1 MEIVKA
7 REGEPD
13 DWARALDAVEAER
26 RIAERQ
32 IRAATGG
39 HLCPN
44 CHTWTPG
51 QFDFDAYVFDRT
63 VGLCATCLQRDGES
77 RRKIEPSSSDRSN
90 LVAAMS
96 NTQWDAIKAGRK
108 RA

>member
-13 DWARALDAVEAER
+13 AWARALDAVAAESRIKSKMLREAV
-26 RIAERQ
+26 
-32 IRAATGG
+32 GG
-39 HLCPN
+39 HVCPA
-44 CHTWTPG
+44 CLSWTLG
-51 QFDFDAYVFDRT
+51 QFDFDSYVFDRS
-63 VGLCATCLQRDGES
+63 VGLCAKCLASEGVA

-90 LVAAMS
+90 LVAAIN
-96 NTQWDAIKAGRK
+96 NTLWDAIKAGRK